1 MDGAD
6 EFALLVLKPDAVHQG
21 LASAIG
27 NFLHARGFHVVT
39 SELREI
45 TPEVRYRLYEPD
57 SRPWATHWALGGI
70 LYTMG
75 PAVVMLLHADRVP
88 AGHASASH
96 HLSRGLKGHYDP
108 LRAARGTIRGE
119 FNAINPALNLV
130 HAADDSFDLVRELG
144 ILLDAPTVEAGGSGD
159 AARPLD
165 LGATIARVHGW
176 LLDRDGCDPGLRA
189 AAARLLAGSRERLAA
204 ETDRSAS
211 RAVLRSTLDAVRD
224 LAARHPGEAGRLS
237 LRLSDRAGL
246 AALDYDAVFDDL
258 ARAGLTLDPWS
269 RYLLHTSLYYLDASL
284 P

>member
-1 MDGAD
+1 MEGAD

-21 LASAIG
+21 LAPGIRD
-27 NFLHARGFHVVT
+27 FLHARGFRAVT

-57 SRPWATHWALGGI
+57 SRPWATHWDLGGV
-70 LYTMG
+70 LYTLG
-75 PAVVMLLHADRVP
+75 PALLMLLHADRVP

-96 HLSRGLKGHYDP
+96 YLSRGVKGHYDP
-108 LRAARGTIRGE
+108 LRAASGTIRGE

-130 HAADDSFDLVRELG
+130 HAADDSADLVREHR
-144 ILLDAPTVEAGGSGD
+144 ILLDAPTVAADARGEAAG
-159 AARPLD
+159 PLD
-165 LGATIARVHGW
+165 LGATIVRVHAW
-176 LLDRDGCDPGLRA
+176 LLDRDGSDPGLCEA
-189 AAARLLAGSRERLAA
+189 AIGLLAGCRERLAG

-224 LAARHPGEAGRLS
+224 LAERRDDEAGRLS
-237 LRLSDRAGL
+237 RLLSDRAGL
-246 AALDYDAVFDDL
+246 PALDYDAVFDDL
-258 ARAGLTLDPWS
+258 ARGGLQLDPWS